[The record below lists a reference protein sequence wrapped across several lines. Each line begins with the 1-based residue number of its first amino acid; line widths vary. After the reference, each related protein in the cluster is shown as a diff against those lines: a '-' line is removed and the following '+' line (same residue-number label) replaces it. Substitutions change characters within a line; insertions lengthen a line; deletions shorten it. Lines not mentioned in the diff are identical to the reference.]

1 MRQAPAPPATLD
13 LPVVLHALADPV
25 RLAVVRQIA
34 SAPDDVACG
43 TFDVPVTKSTLSHH
57 FRILREAG
65 VIETYRDGSRSLN
78 TLRRTALNKAFPGLL
93 DAILAASI
101 HKQEAPINR
110 A

>member
-25 RLAVVRQIA
+25 RLAVVSQIA

-57 FRILREAG
+57 FKILRQAG

-78 TLRRTALNKAFPGLL
+78 TLRRTALNEAFPGLL
-93 DAILAASI
+93 DAILIA
-101 HKQEAPINR
+101 QTRMEATSVN
-110 A
+110 